1 MAPNNNVDRY
11 WAGVGPKY
19 VSCNNPNCTSSIY
32 TGVLVHKKLKL
43 GLKPTC
49 LVCKREYKIP
59 LGAEKPYIKGGGGN
73 HPPKGTNTGPRKWG
87 GGDDKDKEI
96 AKLQKIIQDKGLALP
111 SNPNPT
117 YEQKAQLDKYKLTR
131 AAMAECEQD
140 TTGIDVKILE
150 LEQANKAADLPYSV
164 VEAKLKTARLK
175 LQRHVNRYENLQA
188 QIQECQK
195 AGCEVSQQIE
205 ELELQA
211 VKAISEKGYVPKAL
225 PDEDRPPPAN
235 LKLEQKEA
243 WLLAVQNHKVQ
254 MAAQNTKAT
263 ETFSKMLFDM
273 ENNYQEANKRE
284 PQEMP
289 VAPAPAATEPQPTEE
304 ELSPESS
311 EPDASQ
317 GATLNEKAK
326 AYFKRDKRDLE
337 DKETKGD
344 NTEQSAK
351 KVFIGMGGPT
361 DASILS
367 AAAAAAAANAAD
379 K

>member
-32 TGVLVHKKLKL
+32 TGVLVTKKLKL
-43 GLKPTC
+43 GLKPTW

-59 LGAEKPYIKGGGGN
+59 LGAEKPYIKEGGGN
-73 HPPKGTNTGPRKWG
+73 HPPPKSTSTGPRKWG
-87 GGDDKDKEI
+87 GGDDKDKQI
-96 AKLQKIIQDKGLALP
+96 ANLQKIIQDKGIALP
-111 SNPNPT
+111 NNPNPT
-117 YEQKAQLDKYKLTR
+117 HEQKAQLDKYKLTR

-140 TTGIDVKILE
+140 TSGIDVKILE
-150 LEQANKAADLPYSV
+150 LEQASKAADLPYSV

-195 AGCEVSQQIE
+195 AGCEVEQQIE

-235 LKLEQKEA
+235 LKREQKEA

-284 PQEMP
+284 LQEEP
-289 VAPAPAATEPQPTEE
+289 AAPSPAATEITHLLPTAEQ
-304 ELSPESS
+304 LPEPP
-311 EPDASQ
+311 ECA
-317 GATLNEKAK
+317 
-326 AYFKRDKRDLE
+326 
-337 DKETKGD
+337 ET
-344 NTEQSAK
+344 
-351 KVFIGMGGPT
+351 
-361 DASILS
+361 
-367 AAAAAAAANAAD
+367 
-379 K
+379 